1 MKQNATFCDVFG
13 LDADLLG
20 MVPRPVIAVVL
31 LFPIEQEERAEQA
44 KAPPAS
50 EASREGLFYIKQKI
64 GNACGTIALLHAIAN
79 NAGADAAAA
88 PLQLEEGSFLGKLC
102 EHCRAMSPDERADYL
117 DAKAEAGLESAHNS
131 AAVDDVRK
139 GETITEEDMSTNL
152 HFVCYV
158 EKNGKLWELDGRNPA
173 GPSAVADCDR
183 AEVLE
188 KAASAIQKRMSAS
201 SSLQFSVM
209 ACNA

>member
-1 MKQNATFCDVFG
+1 VFG

-20 MVPRPVIAVVL
+20 MVPRPVLAVVL
-31 LFPIEQEERAEQA
+31 LFPIEREERVEQV
-44 KAPPAS
+44 KAAPAS

-79 NAGADAAAA
+79 NTGTGGADASS
-88 PLQLEEGSFLGKLC
+88 LQLEEDSFLAKLC
-102 EHCRAMSPDERADYL
+102 EDCQAMSPDERADYL
-117 DAKAEAGLESAHNS
+117 DAKAEAGLESAHNA
-131 AAVDDVRK
+131 AAVDDDKK

-173 GPSAVADCDR
+173 GPSAVADCTH

-188 KAASAIQKRMSAS
+188 KSAQAIQKRMSAS